1 MLTLFCKV
9 HSCRKFEKC
18 YHDCTAD
25 WYWSGQTAAWACS
38 HKCTAS
44 SPPNWSKTHAR
55 VLMGFTDPLSVEN
68 HDFRLTLIDIPVY
81 LFENTWYTVNGAT
94 KFSLIL
100 LIITK
105 RAPERRFA
113 ANWDKKTAYGTIM
126 ILSDRTMTKPLNHR
140 RHRALFTTECSFLRF
155 DIYSTILR
163 NLMVSVMTREEE
175 RTI

>member
-44 SPPNWSKTHAR
+44 SPPNWSKTHLYR

-68 HDFRLTLIDIPVY
+68 YDFRLTLIDNSILMY
-81 LFENTWYTVNGAT
+81 LFENTWYTSIFS
-94 KFSLIL
+94 KFSLIC
-100 LIITK
+100 LIIIKTSS
-105 RAPERRFA
+105 RNEVV
-113 ANWDKKTAYGTIM
+113 ANRDKKTMYGTIT
-126 ILSDRTMTKPLNHR
+126 ILGNRTTTKPLNH
-140 RHRALFTTECSFLRF
+140 HLCIVDIIPCSPRGV
-155 DIYSTILR
+155 
-163 NLMVSVMTREEE
+163 VSLDLICVPAMDQHVKG
-175 RTI
+175 I